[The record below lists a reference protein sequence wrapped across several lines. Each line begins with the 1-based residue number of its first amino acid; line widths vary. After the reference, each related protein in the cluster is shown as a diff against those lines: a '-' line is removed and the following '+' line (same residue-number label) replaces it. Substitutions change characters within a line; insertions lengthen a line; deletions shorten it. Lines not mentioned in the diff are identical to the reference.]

1 MPSAHYAYLN
11 TRISVLAARLLSR
24 SRCEELVEQVE
35 PDYSG
40 IAGLEDFDD
49 QLRRAKGSTVLVE
62 HSLLSALLQDVR
74 ILVRGLAPPDRH
86 FLLYSVQWFE
96 LANLKA
102 LIRGKF
108 AGLDSRRIRANLVD
122 THPFTTLPMDELLE
136 AEDPAELLRRLEATV
151 YADLAR
157 HARRVFEE
165 KQDMFSLNAAIDR
178 KFMEGLRVH
187 ALGVVG
193 SDQQGL
199 RELIGVMF
207 DQFNL
212 NWLLRFRL
220 NYRLSAAETFFQLLP
235 GGRWIDSARLEELA
249 RLSSLQE
256 IIEALPP
263 SLARPL
269 SGAERISQVE
279 NRMQIR
285 MRSMLDRYL
294 NDTRFPVVRAFA
306 YLIRRELEMRNLS
319 AVIKGK
325 NLGFE
330 QGLIRYAANLEGELQ
345 HA

>member
-11 TRISVLAARLLSR
+11 TRISMLAARLLSR
-24 SRCEELVEQVE
+24 SRCEELVEQAE

-40 IAGLEDFDD
+40 IPGLEDLDD
-49 QLRRAKGSTVLVE
+49 RLRRAKGSTALVE
-62 HSLLSALLQDVR
+62 HSLLSALLRDVR
-74 ILVRGLAPPDRH
+74 ILVRGLAPPDRR
-86 FLLYSVQWFE
+86 FLLYGVQWFE

-108 AGLDSRRIRANLVD
+108 AGLDSHHIRVNLMD
-122 THPFTTLPMDELLE
+122 IHPFATLPMDELLE
-136 AEDPAELLRRLEATV
+136 AEDAAELLRRLEATV

-157 HARRVFEE
+157 HARRVYEE

-199 RELIGVMF
+199 RELIGRMF

-220 NYRLSAAETFFQLLP
+220 TYHLSAAETFFQLLP
-235 GGRWIDSARLEELA
+235 GGRRLGAADLEALA

-263 SLARPL
+263 PLAQPL
-269 SGAERISQVE
+269 SGVQRISQVE
-279 NRMQIR
+279 NRLEIR
-285 MRSMLDRYL
+285 LRSTLGRYL

-306 YLIRRELEMRNLS
+306 YLIRREQQMRNLL
-319 AVIKGK
+319 AVVKGK

-330 QGLIRYAANLEGELQ
+330 RDLIRYAANLEGDLQ

>member
-24 SRCEELVEQVE
+24 RRCEELVEQAE

-40 IAGLEDFDD
+40 IPGLEDFDD

-62 HSLLSALLQDVR
+62 HSLLSALLRDVR
-74 ILVRGLAPPDRH
+74 ILVRGLAPPDRR
-86 FLLYSVQWFE
+86 FLLYGVQWFE

-199 RELIGVMF
+199 RELIGLMF

-235 GGRWIDSARLEELA
+235 DGRWIDTAYDGKAETVKV
-249 RLSSLQE
+249 
-256 IIEALPP
+256 EAYSDAWTAL
-263 SLARPL
+263 L
-269 SGAERISQVE
+269 G
-279 NRMQIR
+279 
-285 MRSMLDRYL
+285 
-294 NDTRFPVVRAFA
+294 
-306 YLIRRELEMRNLS
+306 
-319 AVIKGK
+319 KGK
-325 NLGFE
+325 NVAKFFALGE
-330 QGLIRYAANLEGELQ
+330 KVVVVIAGKAYEVVPAKAEG
-345 HA
+345 